1 MQPVDPVKLGIPD
14 YFDVVKRP
22 MDLGTIRKRL
32 KSEEIRSKEQFVELV
47 RLVFNNAI
55 LYNKPYDEV

>member
-1 MQPVDPVKLGIPD
+1 MDPVKLGIPD

-32 KSEEIRSKEQFVELV
+32 KSGEIRSKDQFVESV
-47 RLVFNNAI
+47 RLVFDNAI